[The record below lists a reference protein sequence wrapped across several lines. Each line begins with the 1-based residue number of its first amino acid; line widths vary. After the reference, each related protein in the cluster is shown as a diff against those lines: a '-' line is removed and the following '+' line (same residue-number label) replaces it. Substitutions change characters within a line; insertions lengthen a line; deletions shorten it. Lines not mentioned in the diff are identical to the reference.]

1 MEKISVNMHNVYL
14 DVCCET
20 RVWVLRGCAMW
31 KPRRGHISAILDG
44 QCHMST
50 IFIRPLVDVADD
62 GVPPKSVVAT
72 LASDVATAGTYVD
85 DVLAMTWPAMSTNFL
100 AV

>member
-1 MEKISVNMHNVYL
+1 
-14 DVCCET
+14 
-20 RVWVLRGCAMW
+20 MW

-50 IFIRPLVDVADD
+50 IFILPLVDVADD
-62 GVPPKSVVAT
+62 GVSPKLVVST
-72 LASDVATAGTYVD
+72 VSSDVATAGTHVVD
-85 DVLAMTWPAMSTNFL
+85 VSSMTWTATSMQFL

>member
-1 MEKISVNMHNVYL
+1 MRL
-14 DVCCET
+14 GT
-20 RVWVLRGCAMW
+20 VLRGCAMW
-31 KPRRGHISAILDG
+31 KPRRGLISAKLDG

-62 GVPPKSVVAT
+62 GVPSKSTVAT
-72 LASDVATAGTYVD
+72 VASDVATARTYVD
-85 DVLAMTWPAMSTNFL
+85 DVLAMTWLVMSTNFL